1 MGGNWHFYWLHMSL
15 LCIVMLALSKLITAN
30 LVFLH
35 AIRDRVAVAD
45 GG

>member
-1 MGGNWHFYWLHMSL
+1 MSL
-15 LCIVMLALSKLITAN
+15 LWIVMVALSKLITDE
-30 LVFLH
+30 LMFLL